1 MRSSASLLSI
11 AALAASL
18 AALPS
23 RSQGNLGSWAVK
35 PSLPSPRANGAV
47 GLIGRNIYYAGGFN
61 NGNPVKTLFI
71 YNLDTKTWKTG
82 ADMPVALHHIGQ
94 AAIVDG
100 YLYSIG
106 GDSHGNANSPKPG
119 GAEHTGTSYNFRYN
133 PATNTWKTMAPLI
146 HTTATSA
153 IAVLNKKIYVIGGVD
168 SLGIVHTAT
177 QEYDPATD
185 TWKLKKPMF
194 TPRDHPG
201 CDVLDSLIYV
211 CSGGVL
217 KKNTA
222 AFEAY
227 SPASD
232 TWYKLPDVPTP
243 RSDMGFGYVNHRFY
257 SFGGEWPGIYDT
269 NEEYDP
275 VTRKWRSVIKMT
287 EAWKALATAVVDDTI
302 YSFGGYTASG
312 MTARGLA
319 FIPPDNPVHIITAPF
334 PASQGTRPGIL
345 GLVPGDALDALGRR
359 LPASSRRLRA
369 LLWTRSVGNPGSRSG
384 GEGASRTGEATVDP
398 R

>member
-1 MRSSASLLSI
+1 MEKSPALTGI
-11 AALAASL
+11 AALAAL
-18 AALPS
+18 LCALPAS
-23 RSQGNLGSWAVK
+23 GQGGLGSWATK
-35 PSLPSPRANGAV
+35 PSLPAARANGSV
-47 GLIGRNIYYAGGFN
+47 GIIGRNIYYAGGYF

-94 AAIVDG
+94 AAVVDG

-106 GDSHGNANSPKPG
+106 GDSHGKANSPKPG
-119 GAEHTGTSYNFRYN
+119 GAEHTGTSYAFRYD
-133 PATNTWKTMAPLI
+133 PAANTWKTLKPLLR
-146 HTTATSA
+146 TTATSA
-153 IAVLNKKIYVIGGVD
+153 IAVLNRKIYVIGGVD

-185 TWKLKKPMF
+185 AWTMKAPMF

-217 KKNTA
+217 KKNTG

-227 SPASD
+227 SPASN
-232 TWYKLPDVPTP
+232 TWYKLPDIPTP
-243 RSDMGFGYVNHRFY
+243 RSDIGFGYVKGRFY
-257 SFGGEWPGIYDT
+257 AFGGEWPGIYDT

-275 VTRKWRSVIKMT
+275 VAKKWRSVIKMT
-287 EAWKALATAVVDDTI
+287 EPWKALCTAIVGDTI
-302 YSFGGYTASG
+302 YSFGGYLASG

-319 FIPPDNPVHIITAPF
+319 FIPPAGSGVAIRVPRGAADAGGHGAWLRGLGI
-334 PASQGTRPGIL
+334 PAGI
-345 GLVPGDALDALGRR
+345 GLDALGRQSPPYGDR
-359 LPASSRRLRA
+359 GLPLIY
-369 LLWTRSVGNPGSRSG
+369 P
-384 GEGASRTGEATVDP
+384 
-398 R
+398 